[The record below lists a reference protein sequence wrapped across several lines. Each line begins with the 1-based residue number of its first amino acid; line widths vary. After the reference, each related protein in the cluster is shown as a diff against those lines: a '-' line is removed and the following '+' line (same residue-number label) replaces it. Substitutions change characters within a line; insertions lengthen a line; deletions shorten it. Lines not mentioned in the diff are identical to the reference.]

1 MGHIAMNRFKIAEK
15 LNDVF
20 EELWR
25 SRDSYLQSM
34 TGFISFNL
42 IKVQLNKGSTRYI
55 SHSTWKSKDAFT
67 ARTRSKDFFLASQ
80 VVTKNSCIFIN
91 HPTFKVFEV
100 VI

>member
-1 MGHIAMNRFKIAEK
+1 MYLATNRFKIAEK

-25 SRDSYLQSM
+25 SRDSFLQSM
-34 TGFISFNL
+34 TGYISFNL

-55 SHSTWKSKDAFT
+55 SHSKWKSKNAFT
-67 ARTRSKDFFLASQ
+67 AWTRFKEFSAASQ
-80 VVTKNSCIFIN
+80 AVTKTSCIFKN
-91 HPTFKVFEV
+91 HPTFEGFEV